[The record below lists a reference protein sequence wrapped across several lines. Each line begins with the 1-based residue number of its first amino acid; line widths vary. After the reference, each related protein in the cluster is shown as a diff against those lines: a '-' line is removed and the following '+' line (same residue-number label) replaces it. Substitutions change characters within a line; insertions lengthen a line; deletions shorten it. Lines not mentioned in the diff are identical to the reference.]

1 MKKLHHWM
9 IALGLS
15 LPVLAIAQQT
25 GAAELRPLPA
35 DNPPEMA
42 APAYGQGSARVL
54 ETRRKGNLAPQA
66 QPGSGHKHARAG
78 LAKPGK
84 AGKAGKA
91 PAKAAHKAPGSKA
104 KSGALRPG
112 SKSSAGKQA
121 RKQRAAKHKH

>member
-9 IALGLS
+9 LALGLS
-15 LPVLAIAQQT
+15 LPVLATAQQT

-35 DNPPEMA
+35 DNAQEMS

-66 QPGSGHKHARAG
+66 QPATGHKHTGAA
-78 LAKPGK
+78 K

-91 PAKAAHKAPGSKA
+91 PAKAAHKAHGSKA

-112 SKSSAGKQA
+112 NKSPAGKQA